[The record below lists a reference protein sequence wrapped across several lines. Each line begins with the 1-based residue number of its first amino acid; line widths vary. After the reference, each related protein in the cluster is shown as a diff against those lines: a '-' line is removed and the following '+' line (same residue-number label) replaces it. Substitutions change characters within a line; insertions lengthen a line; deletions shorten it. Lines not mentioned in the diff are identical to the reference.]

1 MAQCLEILQST
12 HSQTH
17 EDRKVNM
24 AQAVLLS
31 GRFTSVWKYC
41 KVHTVRLIKIV
52 RLIWHRLYY
61 CLGELQKSYSVSSVS
76 RGTGYKYQC
85 LEELPRRYN
94 SAHADPK
101 SNTAQAVPVSGKL
114 QRTCSPA
121 HADLWFH
128 VAQVTS
134 TSS

>member
-41 KVHTVRLIKIV
+41 KEQKPSHKDRKSNMAQ
-52 RLIWHRLYY
+52 Y
-61 CLGELQKSYSVSSVS
+61 CLERQEVPFMFNNISAFQQATHSSNISCAHSLSY
-76 RGTGYKYQC
+76 
-85 LEELPRRYN
+85 
-94 SAHADPK
+94 
-101 SNTAQAVPVSGKL
+101 
-114 QRTCSPA
+114 
-121 HADLWFH
+121 
-128 VAQVTS
+128 
-134 TSS
+134 